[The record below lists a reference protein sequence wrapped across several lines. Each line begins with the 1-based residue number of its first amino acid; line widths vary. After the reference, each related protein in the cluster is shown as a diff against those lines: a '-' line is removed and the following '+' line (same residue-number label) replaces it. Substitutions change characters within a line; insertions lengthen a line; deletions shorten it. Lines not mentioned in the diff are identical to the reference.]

1 MFLTSWS
8 VANRDCDVLY
18 VLLQDTAGQ
27 ERFSSL
33 ASAFFR
39 GADAVILMFDV
50 NKPETLGGLTKWW
63 NNFKERA
70 PVPDEEAEDYC
81 CVLVGN
87 KIDLALA
94 GGDGKKETVSEAQAV
109 QFMEELIPQKT
120 ANAVEADDGLD
131 SDGEETTADED
142 ERTNGH
148 AEPASPADGGGDD
161 DDPLSRSSPPK
172 SDSIQIRRADSS
184 SSHPYAKRPRK
195 PGHRRGD
202 SSQSQSRK
210 RGASASASRSDDRL
224 AAHFVAGGTMTTTH
238 TIYHTPASSLF
249 ESESFASAQS
259 SPFASASSVDT
270 VHLSPD
276 STAAAANAS
285 PVPAP
290 APAGSLHGRRM
301 TSASSSSSS
310 SAPTITPSLYQR
322 AHSSTSA
329 AVMQPSPLGTPAVSA
344 AELPS
349 VSAPDLPSPSASA
362 TATTTLEVNGNGASA
377 KDLRH
382 RLPPYPERRPKLF
395 FTSAK
400 TGAGVAPV
408 FEYVARRVV
417 MKWEYEEALEARRM
431 HVREATETI
440 RLADAR
446 RGTMGKLAER
456 LSCCGS

>member
-1 MFLTSWS
+1 
-8 VANRDCDVLY
+8 
-18 VLLQDTAGQ
+18 
-27 ERFSSL
+27 
-33 ASAFFR
+33 
-39 GADAVILMFDV
+39 MFDV

-87 KIDLALA
+87 KIDLAVE
-94 GGDGKKETVSEAQAV
+94 GGDGKKEAVSEAQAV
-109 QFMEELIPQKT
+109 QFMEELIPQT
-120 ANAVEADDGLD
+120 MANAVEPDDGLD
-131 SDGEETTADED
+131 SDDEETTADED
-142 ERTNGH
+142 ERPNGY
-148 AEPASPADGGGDD
+148 AEPAPLPDGDC

-172 SDSIQIRRADSS
+172 SDSIQIRRTDST

-202 SSQSQSRK
+202 SSQSQSRG

-224 AAHFVAGGTMTTTH
+224 ASHFVAGGTMTTTH

-259 SPFASASSVDT
+259 SPFASASSVNT
-270 VHLSPD
+270 LSPD
-276 STAAAANAS
+276 STAAAPPPSTAAAAAANAS
-285 PVPAP
+285 P
-290 APAGSLHGRRM
+290 APAGSLHGRRL

-310 SAPTITPSLYQR
+310 SAPTITPSLYHR

-344 AELPS
+344 TELPS
-349 VSAPDLPSPSASA
+349 VSAPDLPTPSASA
-362 TATTTLEVNGNGASA
+362 TATLEANGNGTSA
-377 KDLRH
+377 NDLRH

-446 RGTMGKLAER
+446 RGTMGKLADR